1 MLEKQG
7 HGLDTYIVYLPVS
20 VLKHGHLLGQ

>member
-7 HGLDTYIVYLPVS
+7 HGLGTYIVYLL
-20 VLKHGHLLGQ
+20 VLKHGHLLAQ